1 MEWRPPAALPASSA
15 RCDIP
20 IVDAAQLNASALTA
34 YYSEPLLVKGGA
46 ASWPALRSATVAWR
60 RSYMLQAWGDLLVQ
74 LAPNG
79 ERVPLRDFL
88 DEMQQPNFT
97 APPRFVFQ
105 PLTWDWERT
114 PRARLEWSH
123 VEADLELPTFLSG
136 WRREGEG
143 LRDMGNWFLSVGAT
157 SSGQHFHSH
166 GEALNAVVWGR
177 KRWFFLAPGS
187 SVRASDYA
195 SSLEFVRGLPANRRE
210 GASVA
215 ECVQERGDVV
225 IVPAQLPHAVVND
238 GDTVSVSLDRV

>member
-1 MEWRPPAALPASSA
+1 MEWRAPALPASSA

-34 YYSEPLLVKGGA
+34 YYSEPLLVRGGA
-46 ASWPALRSATVAWR
+46 TSWPALRRWR
-60 RSYMLQAWGDLLVQ
+60 RSFMLQTWGDLLVQ

-88 DEMQQPNFT
+88 DEMQQPNVT
-97 APPRFVFQ
+97 TPPRFVFQ

-136 WRREGEG
+136 WRRDGEG
-143 LRDMGNWFLSVGAT
+143 VRDLGNWFLSVGAT

-166 GEALNAVVWGR
+166 GEGSQRGRVGSKALV
-177 KRWFFLAPGS
+177 FPGAGL
-187 SVRASDYA
+187 VGPRQRLRLGPRVCARAARD
-195 SSLEFVRGLPANRRE
+195 PPQ

-225 IVPAQLPHAVVND
+225 IVPAQL
-238 GDTVSVSLDRV
+238 